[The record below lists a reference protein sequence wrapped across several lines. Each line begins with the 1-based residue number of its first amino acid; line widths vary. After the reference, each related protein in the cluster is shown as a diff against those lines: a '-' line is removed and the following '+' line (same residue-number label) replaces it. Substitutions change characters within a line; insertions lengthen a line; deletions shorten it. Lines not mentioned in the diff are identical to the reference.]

1 MCTVS
6 WLHEED
12 GYQLFC
18 NRDEKRS
25 RQRAEAPRLLTRHG
39 VQFVAP
45 IDADFGGTWIA
56 TNEFGISL
64 CLLNGANITG
74 VSERIAVRPFQTS
87 RGLLLL
93 EWIAASSALDL
104 WKRFGAADLSCFA
117 PFTLVAIEPCQPAGI
132 CEWNGTEKVILP
144 YGEPYL
150 PLTSSSFD
158 SAGVCT
164 SRLAEYD
171 RLVRTGARNPN
182 ALKSFHASHDDGPGA
197 YSTCMHRPDA
207 ETVSFSWINVTDSD
221 ATFYYTPAAPCQ
233 HLPGEVS
240 TLRLRR

>member
-6 WLHEED
+6 WFHEED

-18 NRDEKRS
+18 NRDEKRTRS
-25 RQRAEAPRLLTRHG
+25 HAVPPRLLTRDG
-39 VQFVAP
+39 VYFIAP
-45 IDADFGGTWIA
+45 IDADFGGTWIG

-64 CLLNGANITG
+64 CLMNGANVTG
-74 VSERIAVRPFQTS
+74 VDGSVVQSPQTS

-93 EWIAASSALDL
+93 EWIAASSTVDL
-104 WKRFGAADLSCFA
+104 WTRFGSTDLSSFA
-117 PFTLVAIEPCQPAGI
+117 AFTLVVLEPCQPAGI

-158 SAGVCT
+158 SVGV
-164 SRLAEYD
+164 RARRRAEYD
-171 RLVRTGARNPN
+171 RLARAVNVNART
-182 ALKSFHASHDDGPGA
+182 LESFHASHGPGPDA

-207 ETVSFSWINVTDSD
+207 ETVSFSWIKVTDSD
-221 ATFYYTPAAPCQ
+221 AAFYYTPAAPCQ
-233 HLPGEVS
+233 HIPGEVS